1 MSKKYLFYIGQ
12 NYSFGILRPIQ
23 ERILANGDS
32 AAWFVEGHDV
42 DDTLFEAGEQVLTS
56 IEQAVDY
63 DAYAVFVPGNVV
75 PDFIPGIKVQV
86 FHGLEYKKK
95 GHFIIRGFFDVY
107 CTHGPITTNKFNELN
122 QKHKYFYVKET
133 GWPKLDPY
141 FALKNNSQEN
151 KSTKMKVLYAPT
163 FSPRLTSAPAL
174 FERFQEISQN
184 GDYQVTIKFHPKMD
198 PELIAQYKTIASDH
212 LVISTEDNILPLIL
226 SNDVLVSDTSSV
238 IDEALLMG
246 KRVITFN
253 NRQPQNAIVNITNP
267 DSLASSLDSIL
278 TNEQL
283 GSDIKSY
290 IAQVHPYQD
299 GNSATRILDAVDEVA
314 KQGLKRKPLNL
325 VRKLKLRKKFNYFT
339 FF

>member
-23 ERILANGDS
+23 AHILANGDS
-32 AAWFVEGHDV
+32 AAWFIEGNDV
-42 DDTLFEAGEQVLTS
+42 DASLFEADEHVLSS

-107 CTHGPITTNKFNELN
+107 CTHGPITTDKFNELN

-141 FALKNNSQEN
+141 FALKEHTQDIQ
-151 KSTKMKVLYAPT
+151 STKMKVLYAPT
-163 FSPRLTSAPAL
+163 FSPRLTSAPEL
-174 FERFQEISQN
+174 FEQFKEISQS

-198 PELIAQYKTIASDH
+198 PELIAQYETIVSEH
-212 LVISTEDNILPLIL
+212 LMISYEDNILPVIL
-226 SNDVLVSDTSSV
+226 ANDVLVSDTSSV

-267 DSLASSLDSIL
+267 NNLITSLDSIL

-283 GSDIKSY
+283 GLNIKNY
-290 IAQVHPYQD
+290 IEQVHPYQD
-299 GNSATRILDAVDEVA
+299 GDSATRVLQAVDEVE
-314 KQGLKRKPLNL
+314 KQGIKRKPLNL
-325 VRKLKLRKKFNYFT
+325 VRKLKLRKKFNYFKL
-339 FF
+339 F